1 MKRDLAL
8 MTVILLLAFVIGAA
22 NLNADPVWLDELASL
37 TLFGVFDPYFN
48 PSDVLLAMS
57 RYSPADVP
65 IFPIMGAWW
74 ARLVGISQFA
84 LRAMPLLLGMLSLAM
99 AYRFA
104 RDVFNRRT
112 GFVAAFLLASN
123 SFALIYFHELR
134 NYTHFM
140 VMSTLYVWV
149 YLRLTNR
156 ARERRRLR
164 LCFPLLSVLFIY
176 THAYGGILIA
186 ALALHHAFLKPKD
199 RRWLEVWL
207 SWALAAI
214 AMLPFALAMVEGV
227 ALVTNDGYADP
238 LPEVFGA
245 LLHLLVNG
253 ADWLW
258 LIVLPLIVYAWRRT
272 RNQNLRLVIALAGT
286 AIALLLLAHLQ
297 FALITT
303 TRIRHFLFV
312 WFLLMSALAYAL
324 TSLPRWKPI
333 TAVFCVLW
341 LVAGAQFGVTRDLG
355 SHYVGSP
362 AHLGRLP
369 PLQDYVAGLRGKV
382 SAPDFL
388 LGFYIVYDVNF
399 LWDVHSAG
407 SVLDYYTDAQL
418 GIDGLFLHGSKRQYR
433 LDRDVRDVMRA
444 HPHIV
449 LAHDP
454 SEVPI
459 NYAHVKSMI
468 EAEYAPC
475 PILVDQPGLHALKYT
490 QPLMAC
496 DHAPAPV
503 EYDNGMR
510 LIDRATVYD
519 ADKARVQ
526 SLLWWD
532 LPADVTLDAYNISL
546 QLFDAAGEKALQVD
560 RHLDANLVPWGVVDM
575 PLDDLPAGAYELMLI
590 LYARD
595 GGTKVAGADL
605 QTGESAKFISLAQL
619 EITDP

>member
-1 MKRDLAL
+1 MRRDLAL
-8 MTVILLLAFVIGAA
+8 MVAILLLAFAIGAA
-22 NLNADPVWLDELASL
+22 ILNADPVWLDELASL

-149 YLRLTNR
+149 YLRLTDR
-156 ARERRRLR
+156 ARERWRLR

-186 ALALHHAFLKPKD
+186 ALALHHVFLKPKD

-245 LLHLLVNG
+245 LLRLLVNG

-258 LIVLPLIVYAWRRT
+258 LIVLPLVAYAWRRT
-272 RNQNLRLVIALAGT
+272 RNQNLRLVIALAAA
-286 AIALLLLAHLQ
+286 AIALLLLGAFAIRPHHHHAHPPLLVRVV
-297 FALITT
+297 FADVRAGLCLDFTAALEADHRPVLCFVALGWGAIWRHARFGKPLCRLASPSGSACRHCKIMSRGCAAKSRRRISCSDSISSTMSTFCGMCIAPAACWTT
-303 TRIRHFLFV
+303 T
-312 WFLLMSALAYAL
+312 L
-324 TSLPRWKPI
+324 TRNWAS
-333 TAVFCVLW
+333 TDYSCMA
-341 LVAGAQFGVTRDLG
+341 ASG
-355 SHYVGSP
+355 STGW
-362 AHLGRLP
+362 
-369 PLQDYVAGLRGKV
+369 
-382 SAPDFL
+382 
-388 LGFYIVYDVNF
+388 IV
-399 LWDVHSAG
+399 
-407 SVLDYYTDAQL
+407 
-418 GIDGLFLHGSKRQYR
+418 
-433 LDRDVRDVMRA
+433 M
-444 HPHIV
+444 
-449 LAHDP
+449 
-454 SEVPI
+454 
-459 NYAHVKSMI
+459 
-468 EAEYAPC
+468 C
-475 PILVDQPGLHALKYT
+475 
-490 QPLMAC
+490 
-496 DHAPAPV
+496 
-503 EYDNGMR
+503 GM
-510 LIDRATVYD
+510 
-519 ADKARVQ
+519 
-526 SLLWWD
+526 
-532 LPADVTLDAYNISL
+532 
-546 QLFDAAGEKALQVD
+546 
-560 RHLDANLVPWGVVDM
+560 
-575 PLDDLPAGAYELMLI
+575 
-590 LYARD
+590 
-595 GGTKVAGADL
+595 
-605 QTGESAKFISLAQL
+605 
-619 EITDP
+619 